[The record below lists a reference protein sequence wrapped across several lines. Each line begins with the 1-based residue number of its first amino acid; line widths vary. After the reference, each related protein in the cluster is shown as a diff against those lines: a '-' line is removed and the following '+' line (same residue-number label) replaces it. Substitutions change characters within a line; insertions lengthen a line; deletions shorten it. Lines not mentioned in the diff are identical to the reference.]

1 MSFLVATN
9 VVASRPPKRRPT
21 GMPHACAKK
30 KEKKIMLFLVAT
42 NVIASRPPERRPTR
56 TPHARANC
64 WTNIVVGDKTGLEL
78 ACASDGWLAMMLVA
92 EFFCSQL
99 VTDNGVSNQ
108 GSYPAKVVQS
118 DQ

>member
-1 MSFLVATN
+1 MPFLVATN
-9 VVASRPPKRRPT
+9 V
-21 GMPHACAKK
+21 
-30 KEKKIMLFLVAT
+30 F
-42 NVIASRPPERRPTR
+42 ASRPPERRPTR